1 MPPPFATN
9 LRTLQRTGAFCD
21 ELEQAAIPA
30 IHQGKPLPLG
40 FRADIL
46 ADETVILEIKAVPAL
61 LRAHDTKPPWM
72 MTLPSSRA
80 VGMRTG
86 LVGRRA
92 KTQLQT

>member
-1 MPPPFATN
+1 M
-9 LRTLQRTGAFCD
+9 RRQVG
-21 ELEQAAIPA
+21 IPA
-30 IHQGKPLPLG
+30 IYQGKPLPLG

-61 LRAHDTKPPWM
+61 LPAHGTNRPM
-72 MTLPSSRA
+72 MTRPSSRA

-92 KTQLQT
+92 KTQLQLIRASTAGCALRYKGDISTLG